1 MQGRSALLI
10 RRAAS
15 QSNFFI
21 KGSSSSTTK
30 KTSSKSGVVYDHP
43 ARRGRSSFSRSAS
56 SSSSASSSESNTDM
70 KFTITYS
77 KNWDGGGQ
85 EFEAAKAAILAVVKN
100 ANVVPNRV
108 DKYPIT
114 VTIEEEQLGM
124 IYSGRQQGFFGKNG
138 RPAMREV
145 EEALRSKL

>member
-1 MQGRSALLI
+1 
-10 RRAAS
+10 
-15 QSNFFI
+15 
-21 KGSSSSTTK
+21 
-30 KTSSKSGVVYDHP
+30 
-43 ARRGRSSFSRSAS
+43 
-56 SSSSASSSESNTDM
+56 M

>member
-1 MQGRSALLI
+1 MYKKPDKRRYKFIGPESAH
-10 RRAAS
+10 RP
-15 QSNFFI
+15 
-21 KGSSSSTTK
+21 SSLEK
-30 KTSSKSGVVYDHP
+30 NLFP
-43 ARRGRSSFSRSAS
+43 SSFFFSVLLQNKS
-56 SSSSASSSESNTDM
+56 
-70 KFTITYS
+70 
-77 KNWDGGGQ
+77 
-85 EFEAAKAAILAVVKN
+85 LAVVKN

>member
-1 MQGRSALLI
+1 MQGSGALLI
-10 RRAAS
+10 RRAR
-15 QSNFFI
+15 NFFTGG
-21 KGSSSSTTK
+21 KSSSFSTTK
-30 KTSSKSGVVYDHP
+30 KTSSKSGVVYDHHP

-56 SSSSASSSESNTDM
+56 ASSSESNADM
-70 KFTITYS
+70 KFTVTYS

>member
-21 KGSSSSTTK
+21 KGSSSSRTK
-30 KTSSKSGVVYDHP
+30 RISSKSGVVYDHP

-56 SSSSASSSESNTDM
+56 SASSSESNTDTM

>member
-1 MQGRSALLI
+1 MQGSGALLI
-10 RRAAS
+10 RRAR
-15 QSNFFI
+15 NFFI
-21 KGSSSSTTK
+21 GGKSSSFSTTK
-30 KTSSKSGVVYDHP
+30 KISSKSGVVYDHP

-56 SSSSASSSESNTDM
+56 SSSASSESNNDM

-100 ANVVPNRV
+100 ANVVPIRV

>member
-1 MQGRSALLI
+1 
-10 RRAAS
+10 
-15 QSNFFI
+15 
-21 KGSSSSTTK
+21 
-30 KTSSKSGVVYDHP
+30 
-43 ARRGRSSFSRSAS
+43 
-56 SSSSASSSESNTDM
+56 M

-85 EFEAAKAAILAVVKN
+85 EFEAAKAAILAVVKY